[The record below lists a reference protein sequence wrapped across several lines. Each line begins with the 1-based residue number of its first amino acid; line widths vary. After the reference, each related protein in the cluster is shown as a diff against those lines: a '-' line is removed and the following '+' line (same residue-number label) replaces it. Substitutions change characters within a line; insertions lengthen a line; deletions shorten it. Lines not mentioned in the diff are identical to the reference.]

1 MKGMNCR
8 KLIQKLV
15 IFFLWKMSM
24 NSLTIV
30 FSYVF
35 YRSSMDYGIFQ
46 MISNIDRNDV
56 KSNKFLNLTLFG
68 HQTLHH
74 LFPTLDY
81 NLLPMLSDL
90 FIDTCIEFNI
100 QFRELSSWNLI
111 KGFFQQLKRSEKLS
125 LKEMRI

>member
-1 MKGMNCR
+1 
-8 KLIQKLV
+8 
-15 IFFLWKMSM
+15 
-24 NSLTIV
+24 
-30 FSYVF
+30 
-35 YRSSMDYGIFQ
+35 MDYGIFQ